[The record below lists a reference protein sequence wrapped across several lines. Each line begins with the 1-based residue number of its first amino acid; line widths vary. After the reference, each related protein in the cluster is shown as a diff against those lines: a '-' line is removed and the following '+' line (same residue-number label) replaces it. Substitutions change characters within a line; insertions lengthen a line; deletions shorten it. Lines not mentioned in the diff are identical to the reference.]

1 MSVTVELT
9 YEMAKALGVP
19 RFEVDGAG
27 TVAEVVTAARDRF
40 KAEADGFE
48 NLTRVAAVAVNGVL
62 ISHKRGMRTPLRDGD
77 RVAFVKAAA
86 GG

>member
-9 YEMAKALGVP
+9 YDMSKVLGAQ
-19 RFEVDGAG
+19 RFDVEDVR
-27 TVAEVVTAARDRF
+27 TVADVVATARSRFADKADEFDR
-40 KAEADGFE
+40 
-48 NLTRVAAVAVNGVL
+48 LTRTTAFAVNGVL
-62 ISHKRGMRTPLRDGD
+62 VNHRRGLKTVLADGD

>member
-9 YEMAKALGVP
+9 YDMSKVLGTQ
-19 RFEVDGAG
+19 RIDEDNAR
-27 TVAEVVTAARDRF
+27 TVADVVETARARFGDKGDEFDRR
-40 KAEADGFE
+40 
-48 NLTRVAAVAVNGVL
+48 TRTTAFAVNGVL
-62 ISHKRGMRTPLRDGD
+62 VNYRRGLKTQVADGD